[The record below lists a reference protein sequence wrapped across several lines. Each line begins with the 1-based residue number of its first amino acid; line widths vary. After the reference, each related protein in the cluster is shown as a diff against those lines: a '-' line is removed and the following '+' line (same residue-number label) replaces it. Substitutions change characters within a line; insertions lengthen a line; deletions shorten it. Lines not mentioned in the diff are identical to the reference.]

1 MSEIK
6 IVRLQT
12 GEEIIAKYTENKDTV
27 TLKKMAIIIPA
38 GQGRIGL
45 SPFLPYCDIP
55 DDGMEFNKKHVM
67 FIANPVSE
75 FVSEYNAAFGSG
87 LVVPDSGIVGAVP
100 DLKLTT

>member
-12 GEEIIAKYTENKDTV
+12 GEEIIAKCKENKDSV
-27 TLKKMAIIIPA
+27 VLKKMAIIIPA

-55 DDGMEFNKKHVM
+55 DEGMTFNKKHVM
-67 FIANPVSE
+67 FIVDPVSE
-75 FVSEYNAAFGSG
+75 FINEYNTAFGSG
-87 LVVPDSGIVGAVP
+87 LVVPDSGVVGAVP
-100 DLKLTT
+100 NLKLTT